1 MLKCLIHLAI
11 DCVLKSL
18 GERHPRNL
26 VMEHTPALARV
37 FSYQVFIFFCF
48 SHGAASGLDVT
59 MEGSHSVT
67 QSLSHP
73 VTQSDRQ
80 SWDITLAS
88 AITLV

>member
-1 MLKCLIHLAI
+1 MAFQ
-11 DCVLKSL
+11 
-18 GERHPRNL
+18 GERVQGGL
-26 VMEHTPALARV
+26 DMCFDEESMARDG
-37 FSYQVFIFFCF
+37 SF

-67 QSLSHP
+67 HSL
-73 VTQSDRQ
+73 TQ

>member
-1 MLKCLIHLAI
+1 MKKKILI
-11 DCVLKSL
+11 KS
-18 GERHPRNL
+18 
-26 VMEHTPALARV
+26 PAEFKIVNNHSFCKIQANGKN
-37 FSYQVFIFFCF
+37 FCF

-67 QSLSHP
+67 HSVTQSL
-73 VTQSDRQ
+73 TQSDRQ

>member
-1 MLKCLIHLAI
+1 MGQRSVSYFGL
-11 DCVLKSL
+11 L
-18 GERHPRNL
+18 GLELERFPHSFVWER
-26 VMEHTPALARV
+26 EEI
-37 FSYQVFIFFCF
+37 SFCF

-67 QSLSHP
+67 QS
-73 VTQSDRQ
+73 DKQ